1 MGYQKYDR
9 RKKHIRELD
18 EKAAAILAAQGAV
31 SGAESEGAAA
41 CNFSGGCDCNLVL
54 FARPSSA
61 QLERRASVLSSAH
74 TCLLL
79 VVRVQGRMR
88 AAPAPW

>member
-31 SGAESEGAAA
+31 SGAESEGVHMNNFRSPLADVLGAAA
-41 CNFSGGCDCNLVL
+41 AWGT
-54 FARPSSA
+54 A
-61 QLERRASVLSSAH
+61 
-74 TCLLL
+74 
-79 VVRVQGRMR
+79 
-88 AAPAPW
+88 

>member
-31 SGAESEGAAA
+31 SGVESEG
-41 CNFSGGCDCNLVL
+41 
-54 FARPSSA
+54 
-61 QLERRASVLSSAH
+61 E
-74 TCLLL
+74 
-79 VVRVQGRMR
+79 
-88 AAPAPW
+88 